1 MCSEQEMMDTEL
13 ERLDTVQERLET
25 SEQRRLG
32 NGQLAEESRQ
42 RVREDSQ

>member
-1 MCSEQEMMDTEL
+1 MNTEL

-32 NGQLAEESRQ
+32 NGHWA
-42 RVREDSQ
+42 VDSQQESLDSE